1 MNGKPKSLRS
11 VIWLTGFL
19 LIAGA
24 CSSAPATPEIDPTQ
38 GSRMLA
44 GIYST
49 VVSAEDLEG
58 FDTLDDS
65 VQGNLGHWNI
75 TLTDKG
81 DFTANLD
88 GGWVADGNYSVNGSS
103 IEVYIE
109 SVCNDCQCE
118 ENIGRYEW
126 ALDGDRLSFRKI
138 ADSCDGMVL
147 VMTSHPL
154 TRQP

>member
-1 MNGKPKSLRS
+1 MNGRRKLLKSL
-11 VIWLTGFL
+11 IWLTGLL

-38 GSRMLA
+38 GARMLA

-49 VVSAEDLEG
+49 VISTEDLEG
-58 FDTLDDS
+58 FDTLDDI
-65 VQGNLGHWNI
+65 VQENLGHWSI

-88 GGWVADGNYSVNGSS
+88 GGWVANGNYIVNGSS

-118 ENIGRYEW
+118 GNIGRYVW
-126 ALDGDRLSFRKI
+126 ALDSDKLSFREI
-138 ADSCDGMVL
+138 ADSCDGMAL